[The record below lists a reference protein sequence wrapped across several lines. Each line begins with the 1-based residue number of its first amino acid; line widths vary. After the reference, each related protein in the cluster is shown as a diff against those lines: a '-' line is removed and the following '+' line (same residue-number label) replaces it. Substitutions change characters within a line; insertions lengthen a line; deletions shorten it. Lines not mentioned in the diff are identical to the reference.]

1 MTARYFRR
9 RELSTASEGGHF
21 HVRWASRTFRHSRL
35 AALLT
40 AIGVTIATG
49 GLAVVFAAKTDTIGT
64 GERPVFIPITPC
76 RVMDTR
82 PAPNTVGPRNTPI
95 GANST
100 YSIVVLG
107 ANGNCVIPADAV
119 GLSMN
124 VTIVNPTAV
133 SFLTVFPFG
142 APKPLASN
150 LNWTGGHA
158 PIANAVTVRIG
169 TAGKVSFFNN
179 KGKVNVV
186 ADIVGYY
193 VDHRH
198 DDITGANIIDGSLN
212 GDLEIEDN
220 TITTFDIATD
230 AIDSD
235 EVLDFGLSNQDVG
248 VLFAQVNANGT
259 IANSSGGVTGIRIG
273 VGTYDIDFGRDIS
286 LCGFV
291 STQGEAGVGGAGGAI
306 TGVTDRS
313 GNAEAVFATTRD
325 AAGALIDTAFQL
337 VVVC

>member
-1 MTARYFRR
+1 MSNGR
-9 RELSTASEGGHF
+9 
-21 HVRWASRTFRHSRL
+21 VRTFRHSRL
-35 AALLT
+35 AAVLT
-40 AIGVTIATG
+40 ALGVTIASS
-49 GLAVVFAAKTDTIGT
+49 GLAVVLAAKADTIGT

-82 PAPNTVGPRNTPI
+82 PAPNTVGPRSTPI
-95 GANST
+95 PANST

-150 LNWTGGHA
+150 LNWTAGHA

-198 DDITGANIIDGSLN
+198 DDITGANIIDGSIH
-212 GDLEIEDN
+212 GDIDIEDN

-235 EVLDFGLSNQDVG
+235 EVLDFGLSNQDIG

-259 IANSSGGVTGIRIG
+259 IATSSGGVTGIRISAG
-273 VGTYDIDFGRDIS
+273 AYEVDFARNIS
-286 LCGFV
+286 LCAYV
-291 STQGEAGVGGAGGAI
+291 STQGEAGVGGASGAI
-306 TGVTDRS
+306 TGVTDRA

-325 AAGALIDTAFQL
+325 AAGTPTDFAFQL
-337 VVVC
+337 IVVC

>member
-1 MTARYFRR
+1 MPDGR
-9 RELSTASEGGHF
+9 L
-21 HVRWASRTFRHSRL
+21 RTFRHSRL

-40 AIGVTIATG
+40 AIGVTIASG
-49 GLAVVFAAKTDTIGT
+49 GLAVVLAAKTDTIGT

-95 GANST
+95 GGNST
-100 YSIVVLG
+100 YSIVVTG
-107 ANGNCVIPADAV
+107 ANGNCVIPGDAL

-124 VTIVNPTAV
+124 VTIVNPTQV

-150 LNWTGGHA
+150 LNWTAGHA

-193 VDHRH
+193 VDHQH
-198 DDITGANIIDGSLN
+198 DDITGSM
-212 GDLEIEDN
+212 
-220 TITTFDIATD
+220 
-230 AIDSD
+230 
-235 EVLDFGLSNQDVG
+235 VVDFSLSNQDVG
-248 VLFAQVNANGT
+248 VLFAQVNADGT
-259 IANSSGGVTGIRIG
+259 IANSSGSVTGIRLGPG
-273 VGTYDIDFGRDIS
+273 VYEVDFGRNIS
-286 LCGFV
+286 TCAFV
-291 STQGEAGVGGAGGAI
+291 STQGEAGVGGASGAI
-306 TGVTDRS
+306 TGVTDRA
-313 GNAEAVFATTRD
+313 GNADAVFATTRTD
-325 AAGALIDTAFQL
+325 ANVLADRAFQL

>member
-1 MTARYFRR
+1 MSGKRLRA
-9 RELSTASEGGHF
+9 
-21 HVRWASRTFRHSRL
+21 FRHSRL
-35 AALLT
+35 AAIVT
-40 AIGVTIATG
+40 AIGLTVTSGALAIA
-49 GLAVVFAAKTDTIGT
+49 LAADSGKVGTDTIGT
-64 GERPVFIPITPC
+64 GERPVLVPITPC

-100 YSIVVLG
+100 YSPVVLG
-107 ANGNCVIPADAV
+107 ANGNCVIPGDAL

-133 SFLTVFPFG
+133 SFLTVFPNG
-142 APKPLASN
+142 APKPLSSN
-150 LNWTGGHA
+150 INWTAGHA

-193 VDHRH
+193 VDHEH
-198 DDITGANIIDGSLN
+198 DDITGAMIIDGSLN
-212 GDLEIEDN
+212 GDAEIADN

-235 EVLDFGLSNQDVG
+235 EVLDFGLSNQDIG
-248 VLFAQVNANGT
+248 VLFAQVNADAS
-259 IANSSGGVTGIRIG
+259 IANSSGGVSGIHTGTG
-273 VGTYDIDFGRDIS
+273 VYEVDFGRDIS
-286 LCGFV
+286 NCAFV
-291 STQGEAGVGGAGGAI
+291 ATQGEAGVGGAGGAI
-306 TGVTDRS
+306 LGVTDRA
-313 GNAEAVFATTRD
+313 GNPNGIFATTRTD
-325 AAGALIDTAFQL
+325 ANVLADRAFQL

>member
-1 MTARYFRR
+1 M
-9 RELSTASEGGHF
+9 SE
-21 HVRWASRTFRHSRL
+21 RNRTFRHSRL

-95 GANST
+95 GANAT

-119 GLSMN
+119 GLGMN

-198 DDITGANIIDGSLN
+198 DDITGANIVDGSLN
-212 GDLEIEDN
+212 GDLEIADN

-235 EVLDFGLSNQDVG
+235 EILDFGLSNQDVG
-248 VLFAQVNANGT
+248 VLFAQVNADGT
-259 IANSSGGVTGIRIG
+259 LANSSGSVTSIRLG
-273 VGTYDIDFGRDIS
+273 TGTYEVDFARNIT
-286 LCGFV
+286 LCGSV
-291 STQGEAGVGGAGGAI
+291 ATQGEAGVGGAGGAI
-306 TGVTDRS
+306 MGVTDRS
-313 GNAEAVFATTRD
+313 GNAEAVFVTARTD
-325 AAGALIDTAFQL
+325 ANALADRAFQL

>member
-1 MTARYFRR
+1 MPDGR
-9 RELSTASEGGHF
+9 L
-21 HVRWASRTFRHSRL
+21 RTFRHSRL

-40 AIGVTIATG
+40 AIGVTIASG
-49 GLAVVFAAKTDTIGT
+49 GLAVVLAAKTDTIGL

-82 PAPNTVGPRNTPI
+82 PAPNTVGPRSTPI

-100 YSIVVLG
+100 YSPTVVG
-107 ANGNCVIPADAV
+107 ANGNCVIPADAL
-119 GLSMN
+119 GLGMN

-133 SFLTVFPFG
+133 SFLTVFPNG

-150 LNWTGGHA
+150 LNWTAGHA

-169 TAGKVSFFNN
+169 AAGKVSFFNN

-198 DDITGANIIDGSLN
+198 DDITGANIINGSLN
-212 GDLEIEDN
+212 GDLEIADN

-235 EVLDFGLSNQDVG
+235 EVLDFGLSNQDIG

-259 IANSSGGVTGIRIG
+259 IANSSGGVSGIRIG
-273 VGTYDIDFGRDIS
+273 VGTYEVDFARDIS
-286 LCGFV
+286 LCAFV
-291 STQGEAGVGGAGGAI
+291 STQGEAGVGSAGGAI
-306 TGVTDRS
+306 TGVTDRA
-313 GNAEAVFATTRD
+313 GNAEGVFATTRD
-325 AAGALIDTAFQL
+325 AAGALVDAAFQL